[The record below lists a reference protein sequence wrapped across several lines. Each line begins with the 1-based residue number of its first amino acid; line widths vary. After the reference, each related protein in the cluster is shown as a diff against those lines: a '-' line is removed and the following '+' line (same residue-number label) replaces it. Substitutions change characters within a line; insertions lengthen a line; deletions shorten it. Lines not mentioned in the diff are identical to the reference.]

1 MVLSCLALTQPM
13 EVLMDTFLR
22 RTEVERITGLSR
34 SEIYRRIKDGT
45 FPEPIQLG
53 ARAVAWSQSSIERWQ
68 AECMSAGW
76 DPNRVAIAANDRKRA
91 EAA

>member
-34 SEIYRRIKDGT
+34 SEIYRRIKDGK
-45 FPEPIQLG
+45 FPKPVQVG
-53 ARAVAWSQSSIERWQ
+53 SRAVAWTQFSITNWQ
-68 AECMSAGW
+68 DECLAVGW
-76 DPNRVAIAANDRKRA
+76 DPNRESVPKPKVRA
-91 EAA
+91 QAE